1 LPLSKANL
9 KHGQYTVLNNKNVI
23 HAVHNYLA
31 AQQLDTIIPFLLC
44 HHVNDVILPTLA
56 LTGNTSI
63 SEHTAIQWLK
73 KLGYTCK
80 DVQKGGHK
88 WPDIV
93 EAQNN
98 FLVQMSQY
106 ES

>member
-1 LPLSKANL
+1 MLSMLYTITLQPSNLTPLSL
-9 KHGQYTVLNNKNVI
+9 SS
-23 HAVHNYLA
+23 
-31 AQQLDTIIPFLLC
+31 C